1 MSFVSFIA
9 LAAALICAVACV
21 HADPASMELEP
32 TYVTVPAAKSDTS
45 TALAIPQRLEPPVT
59 ILSEITKQDENSIAM
74 LSLPDGGRMSR
85 CRSSGSVYLHLPNSG
100 QRMNVVA
107 QSPPYNITRPEDLTI
122 KFAGHNALASV
133 FPTTAILFTNE
144 SCTRNETN
152 FRLFTLTMLDLVT
165 EPEDEH
171 LIYKVEIRNA
181 TRTLNLETEQVAVDE
196 LFYTRG
202 ADDVMSQSA
211 VSFPTGTMMMDLI
224 DIHDGSIDEERKQYT
239 LAHMADTGELTY
251 NADRFA
257 RSVADGGDYVT
268 AQGVLTLWLLGPF
281 SIPLYPAFIVCC
293 AFSLL
298 IWYTIQPF
306 LFCCII

>member
-1 MSFVSFIA
+1 MIA
-9 LAAALICAVACV
+9 LAAALVCAASVV
-21 HADPASMELEP
+21 HAGLDTHSSTVLEP
-32 TYVTVPAAKSDTS
+32 TTYVTVPATQSDTS
-45 TALAIPQRLEPPVT
+45 TALAVPQRLEPPVT

-74 LSLPDGGRMSR
+74 LSIPDGGRMSW

-107 QSPPYNITRPEDLTI
+107 PSPPYNITRPEDLTI
-122 KFAGHNALASV
+122 KFAGHNAVESV

-144 SCTRNETN
+144 SCTRNETH

-171 LIYKVEIRNA
+171 LIYKVQIRNVS
-181 TRTLNLETEQVAVDE
+181 RTLKEETEEMSVDD
-196 LFYTRG
+196 LFYSRG
-202 ADDVMSQSA
+202 ADDVMRRSS

-224 DIHDGSIDEERKQYT
+224 DIYDTSIDEDRKQYT
-239 LAHMADTGELTY
+239 LAHMAESGELTY

-257 RSVADGGDYVT
+257 RSVGEGGDYVT